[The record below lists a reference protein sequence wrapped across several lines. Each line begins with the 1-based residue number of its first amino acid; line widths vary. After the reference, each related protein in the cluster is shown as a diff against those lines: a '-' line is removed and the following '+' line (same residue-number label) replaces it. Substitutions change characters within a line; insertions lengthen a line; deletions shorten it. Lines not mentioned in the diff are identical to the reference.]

1 MIASLMLV
9 KPTAY
14 ERLEDLAE
22 AVSESNAHVLSVF
35 AKLNDANKRMHD
47 VLQELIDLNE
57 KDEVDLIQDLLSSIA
72 LAAKEF
78 KPVTH

>member
-1 MIASLMLV
+1 MITSLMLI

-22 AVSESNAHVLSVF
+22 AVSESNARVLSVF
-35 AKLNDANKRMHD
+35 EKLNNANKRMHD
-47 VLQELIDLNE
+47 VLQELIELNE
-57 KDEVDLIQDLLSSIA
+57 KGEVDLIQDLLSSIG

-78 KPVTH
+78 VPVTH